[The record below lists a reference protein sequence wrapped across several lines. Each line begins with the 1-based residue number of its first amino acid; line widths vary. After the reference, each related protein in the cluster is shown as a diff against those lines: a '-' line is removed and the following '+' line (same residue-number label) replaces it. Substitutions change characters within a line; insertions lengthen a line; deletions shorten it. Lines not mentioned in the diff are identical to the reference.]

1 LSAKSKKEPRIPGC
15 KTIEIFLKVA
25 IFVKIKIARIIN
37 EKPSKIAS
45 TRLAK
50 DAACEIRTRDPAV
63 NVARYAM
70 PNVNAG
76 VRYHCGETLVE
87 RLKRE
92 SRVATTAYWPAKM
105 VRTLFML

>member
-1 LSAKSKKEPRIPGC
+1 M
-15 KTIEIFLKVA
+15 
-25 IFVKIKIARIIN
+25 ARIIN

-63 NVARYAM
+63 NVARYAI
-70 PNVNAG
+70 PKVNIG

-92 SRVATTAYWPAKM
+92 RRVATKVYWPAKI
-105 VRTLFML
+105 VRTLFIL